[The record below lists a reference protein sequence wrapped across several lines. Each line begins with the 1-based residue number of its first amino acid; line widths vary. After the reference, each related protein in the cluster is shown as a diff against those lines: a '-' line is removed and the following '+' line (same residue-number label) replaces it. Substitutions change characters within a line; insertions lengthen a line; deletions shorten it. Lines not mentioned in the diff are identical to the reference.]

1 MKTSFLPAEKI
12 NSLLQFEP
20 FLALLLLAFS
30 AWVLYRILLRDV
42 SQERHRNLQ
51 NQFKDLAWNCL
62 IFTALFIAH
71 LILSTAEAAPE
82 ILTSFTPYF
91 GLLCL
96 FMGATVLVKSLRT
109 MTLEYLFLGH
119 MKVGVPL
126 LLVNLFTLL
135 ISLVVVG
142 WFLTEIFNFKIAPL
156 LATSAIF
163 SIVLGLALQDTLG
176 NLFAGVAL
184 QIDKP
189 YEIGHW
195 VEVQSG
201 PLKWVGQIHEISWR
215 STVLLGLSDELM
227 TIPNRVMAQ
236 AEISNYSARNEPISR
251 VQFFKIAHGGDIER
265 AQKVLFE
272 AALAIPE
279 VCREPKPMV
288 FCSEYNENGI
298 TLKLVYSISDFGAQ
312 FRLQDRILKGG
323 AVALQNAGLE
333 AARTRYDISG
343 KVQS

>member
-1 MKTSFLPAEKI
+1 MKTSILPAEKI

-20 FLALLLLAFS
+20 FLALLLLASS

-42 SQERHRNLQ
+42 SPERHKNLKS
-51 NQFKDLAWNCL
+51 QFGNLAWNCL
-62 IFTALFIAH
+62 LFTALFTAH
-71 LILSTAEAAPE
+71 LILTTTESVPE
-82 ILTSFTPYF
+82 ILVSFTPYF

-96 FMGATVLVKSLRT
+96 FMGATVLVKTLRI
-109 MTLEYLFLGH
+109 MTLEYLFLGS

-135 ISLVVVG
+135 ISLVVAG

-195 VEVQSG
+195 IEVQSG
-201 PLKWVGQIHEISWR
+201 PLKWVGQVHEISWR

-236 AEISNYSARNEPISR
+236 AEISNFSARSEPFTR
-251 VQFFKIAHGGDIER
+251 VQFFKVAHGTQLEK
-265 AQKVLFE
+265 AQE
-272 AALAIPE
+272 ALLAAAGRIPE
-279 VCREPKPMV
+279 VCQEPKPMA
-288 FCSEYNENGI
+288 FCSEFSETGI
-298 TLKLVYSISDFGAQ
+298 TLKLVYSIRDFGAQ
-312 FRLQDRILKGG
+312 FRIQDLVVRAGAHALQD
-323 AVALQNAGLE
+323 AGVE
-333 AARTRYDISG
+333 AARYRHDLSG
-343 KVQS
+343 KLQS

>member
-1 MKTSFLPAEKI
+1 MKTPLLPAEKI
-12 NSLLQFEP
+12 QSLLQLEP
-20 FLALLLLAFS
+20 FLAMLCLAFS
-30 AWVLYRILLRDV
+30 SWVLYRFLLRDV
-42 SQERHRNLQ
+42 SAERHKNLRAQFRN
-51 NQFKDLAWNCL
+51 LAWNSLFFSILFLTNLALTTSQNVPESL
-62 IFTALFIAH
+62 I
-71 LILSTAEAAPE
+71 
-82 ILTSFTPYF
+82 SFGPYF

-96 FMGATVLVKSLRT
+96 LVGATILVKTLRI

-135 ISLVVVG
+135 ISLVVAG

-201 PLKWVGQIHEISWR
+201 PHKWVGQIHEISWR
-215 STVLLGLSDELM
+215 ATVLLGLSDELM

-236 AEISNYSARNEPISR
+236 AEISNFSARSEPFTRI
-251 VQFFKIAHGGDIER
+251 QFFKVAHGTPLEK
-265 AQKVLFE
+265 AQEAVVS
-272 AALAIPE
+272 AALKIEE
-279 VCREPKPMV
+279 VCKDPRPV
-288 FCSEYNENGI
+288 AFCSDFTETGI
-298 TLKLVYSISDFGAQ
+298 TLKLVYSIRDFGAQ
-312 FRLQDRILKGG
+312 FRIQDLVVRAG
-323 AVALQNAGLE
+323 ARALHEAGVQ
-333 AARTRYDISG
+333 AARYRHDLSG
-343 KVQS
+343 NLQS